1 MPAPSAPAQA
11 APAPAAADIRDPQH
25 FALVLRAWEATT
37 TERTLKDVLAAVT
50 CVLTPVV
57 PYIGLGIVAFDAPG
71 SIPYALHHVEMG
83 AMDPAKV
90 AAMRAAQ
97 AQAQAQANGGPPV
110 PARPRA
116 PYDGSS
122 FNDTLNAGR
131 PFTCDDLM
139 TKAAWL
145 EHEAKLAMVGIRA
158 YTAVPLVVQ
167 GRRIGNAMFCRMAA
181 VPFTP
186 PQVRL
191 LADVGRALAV
201 AVANALANEEI
212 KRLRDQLE
220 AENVALRA
228 QLAQP
233 PSFGDIVGASPALR
247 RVLDAVEQVAGT
259 SATVLITGETGT
271 GKEMIVRALHRLS
284 GPGRNRAPLVK
295 INCAAVP
302 STLIA
307 AELFGHERGAFTGAT
322 ERRKGRFEQA
332 HGGTLFLDEVG
343 ELPPD
348 VQILLLRVL
357 QEREFERLGGQE
369 TIRVDVRLVTATN
382 RDLAEDVRAGRFR
395 RDLFYRLNV
404 FPIPLPPLRERPED
418 IPLLAAHFADTY
430 ARRLNRTIDR
440 IDRRTLQLLERYSW
454 PGNVRE
460 LEHVIE
466 RAVIL
471 ARNGTLRVERA
482 TLAGGLAG
490 ALPDGDLGEDLRGR
504 EREALESALRASG
517 GRVSGAD
524 GAAARLG
531 LPAST
536 LEFRIK
542 RLGIDKFRFR
552 RTAG

>member
-1 MPAPSAPAQA
+1 M
-11 APAPAAADIRDPQH
+11 AAATGAEHYAI
-25 FALVLRAWEATT
+25 VLRAWEATT
-37 TERTLKDVLAAVT
+37 MERTLKDVLAAVT
-50 CVLTPVV
+50 TVLTPVV
-57 PYIGLGIVAFDAPG
+57 PYVGLGIVAFDSPG
-71 SIPYALHHVEMG
+71 SFPYALHHVDLG
-83 AMDPAKV
+83 PMDAPKV
-90 AAMRAAQ
+90 MQMRAAH
-97 AQAQAQANGGPPV
+97 AEGRPPL
-110 PARPRA
+110 PARPA
-116 PYDGSS
+116 ASYDGSA
-122 FNDTLNAGR
+122 FNAALNAGH
-131 PFTCDDLM
+131 PFTCDDVM
-139 TKAAWL
+139 AKSTWL
-145 EHEAKLAMVGIRA
+145 EHESKLVMVGIRA

-167 GRRIGNAMFCRMAA
+167 GRRIGNAMFCRREPD
-181 VPFTP
+181 PFTP

-191 LADVGRALAV
+191 LADASRALAV
-201 AVANALANEEI
+201 AVANAMANEEI

-233 PSFGDIVGASPALR
+233 PSFGDIVGTSPALR
-247 RVLDAVEQVAGT
+247 RVLESVEQVAETG
-259 SATVLITGETGT
+259 ATVLVSGETGT

-284 GPGRNRAPLVK
+284 GRPRAPLVK

-302 STLIA
+302 QTLIA

-348 VQILLLRVL
+348 VQVMLLRVL

-369 TIRVDVRLVTATN
+369 TVRVDVRLVTATN
-382 RDLAEDVRAGRFR
+382 RDLVDDVRAGRFR

-404 FPIPLPPLRERPED
+404 FPIHLPPLRERPED
-418 IPLLAAHFADTY
+418 VPLLAAHFAETY
-430 ARRLNRTIDR
+430 GRRLNRPIDR
-440 IDRRTLQLLERYSW
+440 IDRRSLHLLESYSW

-471 ARNGTLRVERA
+471 ARNGTLRVDRSA
-482 TLAGGLAG
+482 LAGSGLIG
-490 ALPDGDLGEDLRGR
+490 ALRDGDLSADLRTR
-504 EREALESALRASG
+504 EREALEAALSASG
-517 GRVSGAD
+517 GRVAGPG
-524 GAAARLG
+524 GAAASLG

-552 RTAG
+552 RPASTS

>member
-1 MPAPSAPAQA
+1 MPPAPHLVRAPSLAV
-11 APAPAAADIRDPQH
+11 AAAAALQGDISDPQH

-57 PYIGLGIVAFDAPG
+57 PYVGLGIVVFDAPG
-71 SIPYALHHVEMG
+71 SIPYVLHHVEMG
-83 AMDPAKV
+83 PMDPEKI

-97 AQAQAQANGGPPV
+97 AKSAPPA
-110 PARPRA
+110 PARREA
-116 PYDGSS
+116 PYAGSA
-122 FNDTLNAGR
+122 FNETLNAGR

-139 TKAAWL
+139 AKPAWL
-145 EHEAKLAMVGIRA
+145 KHEGKLALVGIRA

-167 GRRIGNAMFCRMAA
+167 GRRIGNAMFCRQAA

-186 PQVRL
+186 PQLRL
-191 LADVGRALAV
+191 LADVSRALAV

-233 PSFGDIVGASPALR
+233 PSSGDIVGASPALR
-247 RVLDAVEQVAGT
+247 RVLDAVAQVAET

-284 GPGRNRAPLVK
+284 GPGRSRAALVK

-302 STLIA
+302 QTLIA

-348 VQILLLRVL
+348 VQVLLLRVL
-357 QEREFERLGGQE
+357 QERELERLGGRE

-404 FPIPLPPLRERPED
+404 FPIHLPPLRERPED
-418 IPLLAAHFADTY
+418 IPLLTAHFADVY

-440 IDRRTLQLLERYSW
+440 IDRRTLRLLERYSW

-471 ARNGTLRVERA
+471 SRNGTLRVDRE

-490 ALPDGDLGEDLRGR
+490 ALPDGDISEQLRAR
-504 EREALESALRASG
+504 ERDALEAALHASAGRISG
-517 GRVSGAD
+517 PT

-552 RTAG
+552 RAP